1 MAAGLFRQSSRAY
14 KSLFTGLSPVSMLAS
29 ASRPT
34 VSSLFRPMSPAV
46 LAPSRG
52 FGLQRVVGPESLKSA
67 PPLPP
72 ASSASRSRSSSSSAP
87 AARRFWQLL
96 GSGVMFGTGIF
107 WLLNSLESEMMF
119 FMTPTDL
126 VHGDEPISL
135 DRKFRL
141 GGLVVEGSVDKRAN
155 GQILF
160 TLTDLSTEV
169 VVQYRGMLPDLFKEG
184 SSIVCEGK
192 LNQDGFFQAYEVLA
206 KHDESYMPAA
216 VREAVAEREKEEV
229 LAAA

>member
-1 MAAGLFRQSSRAY
+1 
-14 KSLFTGLSPVSMLAS
+14 
-29 ASRPT
+29 
-34 VSSLFRPMSPAV
+34 
-46 LAPSRG
+46 
-52 FGLQRVVGPESLKSA
+52 
-67 PPLPP
+67 
-72 ASSASRSRSSSSSAP
+72 
-87 AARRFWQLL
+87 
-96 GSGVMFGTGIF
+96 
-107 WLLNSLESEMMF
+107 MMF

-184 SSIVCEGK
+184 TSIVCEGK